1 VALVPSV
8 GLYYLAAVAA
18 GLQKYHPR
26 PAGLTGFIKLEL
38 EMGSIKR
45 KGSSRGPWEHE
56 LTEIATRAP
65 LYQALF
71 SLRFSRKLST
81 S

>member
-1 VALVPSV
+1 MALVPSV

-45 KGSSRGPWEHE
+45 KGEYMVNKFKG
-56 LTEIATRAP
+56 TVGT
-65 LYQALF
+65 
-71 SLRFSRKLST
+71 
-81 S
+81 